1 VSLTEERAEAE
12 LRHQALHD
20 PLTGL
25 PNRALFRN
33 RVAHALAGQR
43 RDRLPVAVLFL
54 DLDDFKNVND
64 GLGHAVGDMV
74 LREIASRLEDCMR
87 TVDTAARLGGDE
99 FAVLIHDAESELQ
112 AVEIAQRVMDAL
124 QAMMTLDG
132 RNVTIAV
139 SVGIAF
145 SRPGMTSGG
154 AAEELLSNADAAMY
168 MAKENGKRRY
178 QLFQPEMHARAL
190 ERLELKADLQR
201 ALDAGEFTLRY
212 QPIMDLARGDMAGME
227 ALMRWEHPTRG
238 TVAPLEFVPLLEDT
252 GLIVPVGRQ
261 ILSEAC
267 AWAARMQQAC
277 PRVPAL
283 SMAVN
288 LSACQLQRPELIE
301 EVRAIL
307 QETGIVPGSLTLEL
321 TESVMMQDMEVSLM
335 RLHEL
340 RELGVKLAI
349 DDFGTGYSSLNYIRQ
364 LPVDILKIDRSFLAD
379 PNPEVAEL
387 TEAIVQLARIFKLKP
402 VAEGIENTDQLQ
414 RLRGVQ
420 CDFGQGFHFAKP
432 LRGEEILAM
441 AEAQPGMR
449 AQALAAHESRRVS

>member
-1 VSLTEERAEAE
+1 
-12 LRHQALHD
+12 
-20 PLTGL
+20 
-25 PNRALFRN
+25 
-33 RVAHALAGQR
+33 
-43 RDRLPVAVLFL
+43 
-54 DLDDFKNVND
+54 
-64 GLGHAVGDMV
+64 
-74 LREIASRLEDCMR
+74 
-87 TVDTAARLGGDE
+87 
-99 FAVLIHDAESELQ
+99 
-112 AVEIAQRVMDAL
+112 MDAL
-124 QAMMTLDG
+124 QVPMALDG
-132 RNVTIAV
+132 RNVTVAV

-145 SRPGMTSGG
+145 SRDGMTSGG

-178 QLFQPEMHARAL
+178 QMFQPEMHARAL
-190 ERLELKADLQR
+190 ARLELKADLQR

-212 QPIMDLARGDMAGME
+212 QPIMDLARGDMAGVE
-227 ALMRWEHPTRG
+227 ALMRWEHPVRG
-238 TVAPLEFVPLLEDT
+238 TIAPLEFVPLLEDT
-252 GLIVPVGRQ
+252 GLIVPVGRH
-261 ILSEAC
+261 ILSQAC
-267 AWAARMQQAC
+267 AWAAHMQSVC

-288 LSACQLQRPELIE
+288 LSASQLQRPQLIE

-307 QETGIVPGSLTLEL
+307 ADTGIVPGSLTLEL
-321 TESVMMQDMEVSLM
+321 TESVMMQDMEVSLL

-364 LPVDILKIDRSFLAD
+364 LPVDILKIDRSFLSD

-387 TEAIVQLARIFKLKP
+387 TDAIVQLARIFKLRP
-402 VAEGIENTDQLQ
+402 VAEGIENQAQLK

-432 LRGEEILAM
+432 LSGEEVLAM

-449 AQALAAHESRRVS
+449 AHALGTSSAERLS